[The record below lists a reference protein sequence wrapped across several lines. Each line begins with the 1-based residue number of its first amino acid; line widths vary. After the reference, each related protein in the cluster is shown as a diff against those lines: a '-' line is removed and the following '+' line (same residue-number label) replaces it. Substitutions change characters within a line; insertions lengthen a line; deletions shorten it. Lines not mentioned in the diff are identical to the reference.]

1 MALLPILIM
10 PDPILRAVA
19 KPAGKITKE
28 TERLLDNMLETMYHA
43 PGIGLAAPQIGVGE
57 RLVTIDLGERGGVE
71 DGKISDPLKLINPE
85 IIWKS
90 EDTNVYEEGCL
101 SIPGIN
107 AEITRPSRVKLRYTD
122 IAGKTQELD
131 TGGLLAICIQHE
143 IDHLNGVLFVDYLS
157 KLKRDLITRKMV
169 KLKRELAETPP
180 DPKHNL

>member
-1 MALLPILIM
+1 M

-71 DGKISDPLKLINPE
+71 DGKISDPLKMINPE

-90 EDTNVYEEGCL
+90 EDTNMYEEGCL
-101 SIPGIN
+101 SIPGIS
-107 AEITRPSRVKLRYTD
+107 AEIERPASVKLRYTG
-122 IAGKTQELD
+122 INGKTQEID
-131 TGGLLAICIQHE
+131 ASGLLATCIQHE
-143 IDHLNGVLFVDYLS
+143 LDHLNGVLFVDYLS
-157 KLKRDLITRKMV
+157 KLKRDMITRKMI
-169 KLKRELAETPP
+169 KLKRELAESPP
-180 DPKHNL
+180 NSEFNPKHNL